1 MQVSVESTGGLQRKL
16 TVAVSEDI
24 IDQAVQ
30 SRLQNLTRTAKIKG
44 FRAGKVPMKVVKQH
58 YGSKVRQ
65 EVLGEVLQS
74 SFYEAVSKEKLRPA
88 GNPSFDAQ
96 QAEPGKG
103 LEYTA
108 IFEVYPEIQLAE
120 LSGETIQK
128 PAVEISEAELDA
140 MIDNIRQQ
148 QVEWD
153 VAEKPAAEG
162 DRVTIDF
169 KGTIDGEVFDGGE
182 GQDMPVELG
191 KGRMIKGFEDGLL
204 GVNANDEKVL
214 DLTFPDE
221 YHAKDLAGKDVQFTV
236 QVKKVESAKL
246 PEVDAEF
253 AKRLGV
259 ADGDIAKMRDDV
271 KANMQRELD
280 TSLKNK
286 TKQIVMDKLLEVNN
300 IEVPVA
306 LADTESQ
313 NLMNQMRNNLV
324 NQGMKPEQVT
334 LEPSMFKEQAER
346 RVALGLLMSEIVN
359 TQKMTA
365 DADKVR
371 SFIQEVANSY
381 EKPEEVLAW
390 YYGDKQ
396 RLGEVESLVLE
407 EQVVDWVLGQVSVEE
422 QQQSFNELMYPE
434 QK

>member
-16 TVAVSEDI
+16 TVAVSEDV

-44 FRAGKVPMKVVKQH
+44 FRAGKVPIKVVKQH

-108 IFEVYPEIQLAE
+108 VFEVYPEIRLAE

-128 PAVEISEAELDA
+128 PAVEISETELNA

-153 VAEKPAAEG
+153 VVDKPAAEG

-169 KGTIDGEVFDGGE
+169 KGMIDGEVFDGGE

-214 DLTFPDE
+214 ELTFPDE
-221 YHAKDLAGKDVQFTV
+221 YHAQDLAGKDVQFVV

-280 TSLKNK
+280 TTLKNK

-334 LEPSMFKEQAER
+334 LEPSMFKAQAER

-359 TQKMTA
+359 SQKMTA

-371 SFIQEVANSY
+371 SFVQDVANSY

-422 QQQSFNELMYPE
+422 QKQSFNELMYPE